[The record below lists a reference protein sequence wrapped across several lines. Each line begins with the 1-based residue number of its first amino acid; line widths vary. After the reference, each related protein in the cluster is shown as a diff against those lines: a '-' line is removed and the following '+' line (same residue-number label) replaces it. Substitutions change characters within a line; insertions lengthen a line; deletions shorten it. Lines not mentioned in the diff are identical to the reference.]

1 MKLGAVIPA
10 ALALVVT
17 GGVTNAAAQD
27 FGAASLVPDAAFF
40 FGLGGSANTTEFSKQ
55 NLYAQG
61 VADIYQA
68 GVLVASGSAGGSMQ
82 PSFETAFT
90 FAPAVQLGYFR
101 HFTDS
106 AWLWGAKF
114 SYIYQNADSTE
125 DNLIVP
131 QAGSFTGT
139 SPSTFTGNVVLRSY
153 ETRIKHQLALM
164 PLVGRSFE
172 RSFVYLGGGPTLS
185 QLEANLNGMLGF
197 AAIDG
202 QHLNITGDSS
212 DFSSEPW
219 VFGGSAIIG
228 ATYFLSPSWFVEV
241 SYTFAITA
249 RHESDFSAPFSTTT
263 DGYDDIGVLSGNYSG
278 RAITQSVLFSINKA
292 F

>member
-1 MKLGAVIPA
+1 MKLGTRVPA
-10 ALALVVT
+10 ALALAVA
-17 GGVTNAAAQD
+17 GGVSAGAAQD
-27 FGAASLVPDAAFF
+27 LGAASLVPDAAFF
-40 FGLGGSANTTEFSKQ
+40 FGLGGSANTTEFSDQ

-61 VADIYQA
+61 VADIYQS
-68 GVLVASGSAGGSMQ
+68 GLLVASGSAGGSMQ

-90 FAPAVQLGYFR
+90 FAPAAQLGYFR

-106 AWLWGAKF
+106 AWLWGAKL
-114 SYIYQNADSTE
+114 SYSYQNAGSTE

-153 ETRIKHQLALM
+153 ETRITHQLAFT
-164 PLVGRSFE
+164 PFVGRSFE

-185 QLEANLNGMLGF
+185 QLDANLNGMLGF

-202 QHLNITGDSS
+202 QHLNITGNSS
-212 DFSSEPW
+212 NFSSEPW
-219 VFGGSAIIG
+219 VFGGTAIIG
-228 ATYFLSPSWFVEV
+228 ATYFLSPSWFVDL
-241 SYTFAITA
+241 SYSFAITA
-249 RHESDFSAPFSTTT
+249 SHESSFSAPFSTTT
-263 DGYDDIGVLSGNYSG
+263 DGYEDTGILSGNYSG
-278 RAITQSVLFSINKA
+278 RVITQSVMFSINKA